1 MGRQSSVQSYK
12 AYDTALWCET
22 VWIMFAGL
30 RQGEKLYEEALN
42 DQEQTKPTHHP
53 KIMIAS
59 VREYDYEIAVANEDR
74 FRDASFTHDDMV
86 IVKIMEEVVPEYK
99 IKISKYEVLD
109 K

>member
-1 MGRQSSVQSYK
+1 
-12 AYDTALWCET
+12 
-22 VWIMFAGL
+22 
-30 RQGEKLYEEALN
+30 
-42 DQEQTKPTHHP
+42 
-53 KIMIAS
+53 MIAS